1 MSETA
6 PILLEDALSP
16 PFDKIRHPVKRAF
29 LAAYMECGMIYKAA
43 KCAEM
48 PRTMHNYWMHTDPDY
63 AEAFALAHEV
73 VIETHEDEA
82 SRRALG
88 YDETA
93 YTKQGEPYTIRKYS
107 DTLLIFRLKA
117 LLPDKYRDN
126 GKRPEHDLSDLLKAV
141 LLELQQPR
149 EPPTPETPA
158 LAVPWTPGPSR
169 RLPPPPTSEAA
180 AEPPWAPERHPW
192 EREPRPW

>member
-1 MSETA
+1 VSETA

-117 LLPDKYRDN
+117 LKPEMYRDSY
-126 GKRPEHDLSDLLKAV
+126 PHDKGQDISDLLKAV
-141 LLELQQPR
+141 LLELHRQQENLQAIPAEFQPLAPPGR
-149 EPPTPETPA
+149 EPAQLPAPPSPEDA
-158 LAVPWTPGPSR
+158 TPGR
-169 RLPPPPTSEAA
+169 VLPEDG
-180 AEPPWAPERHPW
+180 
-192 EREPRPW
+192 RPW

>member
-1 MSETA
+1 MEDLVSLS
-6 PILLEDALSP
+6 IDALSP

-29 LAAYMECGMIYKAA
+29 LTAYMECGMIYKAA
-43 KCAEM
+43 KCANM

-63 AEAFALAHEV
+63 AEAFTLAHEV

-93 YTKQGEPYTIRKYS
+93 YTKQGDPYTIRKYS

-117 LLPDKYRDN
+117 LKPEMYRDSYP
-126 GKRPEHDLSDLLKAV
+126 REHGQDISDLLKAV
-141 LLELQQPR
+141 LLELHRQQ
-149 EPPTPETPA
+149 EQSQAIPA
-158 LAVPWTPGPSR
+158 AYQALEVAKPA
-169 RLPPPPTSEAA
+169 LPPPPLPEEEDGRAREDTK
-180 AEPPWAPERHPW
+180 PW
-192 EREPRPW
+192 